1 MAGETGAGG
10 VAVCGVTGGGGSM
23 AGEAGAGG
31 VAVCGVTGG
40 GGSMAGEAGAGA
52 KPDGPLGGIGETGA
66 SGACG
71 TVLGLDGLKTGGGG
85 GGTGMTVC
93 ARAWP
98 MAKAAIIAA
107 SKTAAKSAAGR
118 SNPVASM
125 PISLSSGGRPNARP
139 AYVVAQSR
147 QSADRGHPR
156 LKISAERKT
165 WAAGT

>member
-1 MAGETGAGG
+1 MAGT
-10 VAVCGVTGGGGSM
+10 
-23 AGEAGAGG
+23 AGAGA

-52 KPDGPLGGIGETGA
+52 KPDGPLGSVGETGA

-85 GGTGMTVC
+85 GGTGLTVC

-98 MAKAAIIAA
+98 IAKDAIIAA
-107 SKTAAKSAAGR
+107 SETTAKSPAAGR

-125 PISLSSGGRPNARP
+125 PISLSSGGRPNAFP
-139 AYVVAQSR
+139 TSSNMGVEQSR

-156 LKISAERKT
+156 LRISAERKDVN
-165 WAAGT
+165 GRNKSGHDG